1 MSDLNA
7 WSFTGRLT
15 KDAEFKTLASD
26 KSLLVMD
33 VAVNTGFGDYKKTT
47 YVKVQQWGVKNTN
60 TLPYLKK
67 GTLIG
72 VTGEVTL
79 NEWESKT
86 DGTKRMALQ
95 VDTSKIQIL
104 SSKKD
109 EGSSSSVPEPPS
121 DPVF

>member
-72 VTGEVTL
+72 VTGEVSL

-86 DGTKRMALQ
+86 DGTKRTTLQ

-109 EGSSSSVPEPPS
+109 EGSSSSAPEPSS

>member
-60 TLPYLKK
+60 TLLYLKK

-86 DGTKRMALQ
+86 DGTKRMSLQ

-109 EGSSSSVPEPPS
+109 EGSSSNTPEPPS

>member
-86 DGTKRMALQ
+86 DGTKRMTLQ

-109 EGSSSSVPEPPS
+109 EGSSSSISEPPS